1 MKRETE
7 FVPTKLARFT
17 SRVVSL
23 AQKAVVGEPDP
34 AYQAGDG
41 GYADWV
47 IVAIHGLREYLDHP
61 YRRLLDV
68 LHEMPGIVAKLDLA
82 VTELPDFTTVC
93 TRKQDLKMRIWRVL
107 LRLSA
112 ELHDTGD
119 VQAIDATGM
128 DRIAASQHY
137 AKRTNYTF
145 QAVKVTTLIDCDT
158 NAILDIHCSMKQPHD
173 SKIGWQM
180 VKRNLYKLS
189 ILTADKGYDWW
200 LLRQRL
206 RAEGV
211 KPVIRHREFGWYGV
225 ANNILQDDTIYHQ
238 RSNVESTFFALRRKY
253 GEIVRARTWF
263 GQFRELVLKC
273 AVRNIEVSVSHSG
286 P

>member
-1 MKRETE
+1 MKREE
-7 FVPTKLARFT
+7 KFVSSKLARFAD
-17 SRVVSL
+17 RVVSL

-34 AYQAGDG
+34 AYEEGEN

-47 IVAIHGLREYLDHP
+47 IVAIHGLREYLDHT

-68 LHEMPGIVAKLDLA
+68 LHEMHGIVAQLDLA
-82 VTELPDFTTVC
+82 VAELPDFTTVC
-93 TRKQDLKMRIWRVL
+93 TRKQDLEMRIWRVL

-112 ELHDTGD
+112 ELHNLGD

-145 QAVKVTTLIDCDT
+145 EAVKTTLLSDCKT
-158 NAILDIHCSMKQPHD
+158 GAILDIHCSMKQPHD

-180 VKRNLYKLS
+180 VKRNLDKLN

-211 KPVIRHREFGWYGV
+211 KPVIKHREFGWHGI
-225 ANNILQDDTIYHQ
+225 ANNLLQDDTIYHQ
-238 RSNVESTFFALRRKY
+238 RSNAESTFFALRRKY

-273 AVRNIEVSVSHSG
+273 AVRNIELSVSHSR